1 MLNARI
7 FVEKKEG
14 FNIEAISLKDTLN
27 RNFNLN
33 IKELRHL
40 KVYDIF
46 NIDEKLLEQAKNVI
60 FSEPVTDNI
69 YDTFSLDGLTYIAV
83 EFLPG
88 QFDQR
93 ADSAMQCLSLL
104 DPKTEAVIKSANL
117 FILDAQLTPEQ
128 YAQIKKYCI
137 NEVEAREKDMSELT
151 LAENPEVQDVP
162 IYEQFTSWNEDQLE
176 QFRVKMGF
184 AMSLEDLKFIQEY
197 FKNEEKKSGDMFY
210 LDSHLQWQ

>member
-1 MLNARI
+1 MRDIRI

-14 FNIEAISLKDTLN
+14 FNVEATSLKDTLN
-27 RNFNLN
+27 HNFNTN
-33 IKELRHL
+33 ITNLRHL

-46 NIDEKLLEQAKNVI
+46 HIDEVLLEKAKTTV

-69 YDTFSLDGLTYIAV
+69 YEEVNLEGRLHFAV

-117 FILDAQLTPEQ
+117 FILDADLTPEQ
-128 YAQIKKYCI
+128 FAQIKKYCI
-137 NEVEAREKDMSELT
+137 NEVEAREKDMSLLELT
-151 LAENPEVQDVP
+151 ENPDVQDVP
-162 IYEQFTSWNEDQLE
+162 VYQ
-176 QFRVKMGF
+176 G
-184 AMSLEDLKFIQEY
+184 
-197 FKNEEKKSGDMFY
+197 
-210 LDSHLQWQ
+210 SHLGQRNSWRIFVERWGWPCLWRI